1 MTSVFDISVIGL
13 IMFLYFTL
21 KLLPGTV
28 YNVVMFL
35 ILLAHLKQQPHSQ
48 WTLPGLLSVT

>member
-35 ILLAHLKQQPHSQ
+35 ILLAYLKQQPHSQ